1 MIAPWCGS
9 SAARRSST
17 SAETIS
23 SETNSPA
30 SITALMRSPSSV
42 PAFFSARSMSPVD
55 IWPIPR
61 SATSRSAWVPLPAP
75 GGPKRM
81 MFTLPLLLRPRRS
94 AQTPALE
101 LRLLDQVAILVRQQ
115 MRLNL
120 SHRVHRHDDD
130 AQQAGA
136 AEVERNLERGDMICG
151 HQSDECEVRRADYGD
166 ASQHVIEIHLGVLA
180 WADARDEPAIA

>member
-9 SAARRSST
+9 SAARRLSI

-23 SETNSPA
+23 CVTNSPA
-30 SITALMRSPSSV
+30 SITALMRSPSSG

-55 IWPIPR
+55 IWTIPR
-61 SATSRSAWVPLPAP
+61 LATRRSAWVPLPAP
-75 GGPKRM
+75 GGPRRM

-115 MRLNL
+115 VRLNL
-120 SHRVHRHDDD
+120 SHRVHRHVDDD
-130 AQQAGA
+130 QQAGA
-136 AEVERNLERGDMICG
+136 AEVERYLERG
-151 HQSDECEVRRADYGD
+151 V
-166 ASQHVIEIHLGVLA
+166 V
-180 WADARDEPAIA
+180 